1 MGNFLLEILVEEIP
15 ARFQA
20 GAIAEF
26 EKLMTAEFDKQK
38 ISYSDVKSFISPRR
52 IVFSADLSEKTQ
64 DFQEEKRG
72 PQITAPAEII
82 EKFLKANGVT
92 RETCFEKTIDKKAFL
107 FLAIHHSAK
116 NTAD

>member
-52 IVFSADLSEKTQ
+52 IFRAFSVNN
-64 DFQEEKRG
+64 
-72 PQITAPAEII
+72 PASP
-82 EKFLKANGVT
+82 FPSTMLPFVLT
-92 RETCFEKTIDKKAFL
+92 TP
-107 FLAIHHSAK
+107 
-116 NTAD
+116 